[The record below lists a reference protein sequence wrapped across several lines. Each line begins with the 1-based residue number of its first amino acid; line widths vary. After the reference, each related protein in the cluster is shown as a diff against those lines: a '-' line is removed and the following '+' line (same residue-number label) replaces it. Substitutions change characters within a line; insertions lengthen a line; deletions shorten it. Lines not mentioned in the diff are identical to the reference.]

1 MELSLEG
8 VLPLLKPFIETLAGQ
23 NGVILQVLS
32 AAVALIGSV
41 RLFVKPVITFLEKIV
56 LLTPTSADNAVL
68 ETVKKSPVLRVVLFL
83 ADYLLSLKLPTK
95 KVVEKVEVK
104 K

>member
-23 NGVILQVLS
+23 NGVVLQVLS

-56 LLTPTSADNAVL
+56 LLTPTTKDNTVL
-68 ETVKKSPVLRVVLFL
+68 EAVKKSPALRVALFL
-83 ADYLLSLKLPTK
+83 ADYLFSLKLPTK
-95 KVVEKVEVK
+95 NVVAKVEPK
-104 K
+104 